1 MPGRQD
7 YDPLRR
13 PEAAAKW
20 RAKPQERP
28 KNPFVRTLSMFE
40 HRPLDEDVSKALWGT
55 DQPPWVR
62 K

>member
-1 MPGRQD
+1 VPGRQD

-13 PEAAAKW
+13 PEAAV
-20 RAKPQERP
+20 RLAKPQERP

-40 HRPLDEDVSKALWGT
+40 HRPLDEDVSKTLWGST
-55 DQPPWVR
+55 GQPPWAR